1 MRPLDGVPSPW
12 EGDRVW
18 RMDGTAG
25 LPVVDGMDP
34 RRVHAALSLLVDG
47 RWWTLGELV
56 RESAAPRRSVEALLA
71 GLALESEGDRFR
83 LGAEQGRIVGEVL
96 EGGYRPFAAADPV
109 GHLLAE
115 YGDVVERLREFVAG
129 APRGRHVLD
138 HVAATPETVVRRALL
153 LGARF
158 WLPGARL
165 LCVGD
170 HDLTSLA
177 VGMIHPQVEI
187 MIVDIDERILAYI
200 DERAGELG
208 LDVRTRWADLRLGLP
223 GSAVEFAD
231 LVVTDP
237 PYTPDGVGLFVARGV
252 QGLREQGRGRVLLA
266 YGASDRTPALA
277 LKVQNA
283 LRDLN
288 LVSEAI
294 YPDFN
299 RYYGAE
305 AIGSAADMYVLRP
318 TSTSLPAATARADRF
333 SAAIYT
339 QGPQAVEA
347 RERTRV
353 SAEDLG
359 DVRPDVLVGQWPKDV
374 LPEVARVRLS
384 TWLAKPYAAKVRQ
397 AGVVLPAGMSAVL
410 ARVLLATR
418 AERVRVLVGEA
429 VEAGEL
435 ARVLEP
441 VYEVSVDGLVVDAV
455 RKVVD
460 RDGDAVGRILRAV
473 MDRAHGKVAN
483 TWRDALIDVD
493 GGRELTKRQ
502 ARALVAEAA
511 PWARDVTLLELPM
524 HRLKEMPGAVR
535 ECLAGGGAPV

>member
-1 MRPLDGVPSPW
+1 MV
-12 EGDRVW
+12 E
-18 RMDGTAG
+18 
-25 LPVVDGMDP
+25 GMDP

-47 RWWTLGELV
+47 RWWTLADLV

-71 GLALESEGDRFR
+71 GLAVESEGDRFR
-83 LGAEQGRIVGEVL
+83 LGAEQRRLIGEIL
-96 EGGYRPFAAADPV
+96 EGGYQPFASADPV
-109 GHLLAE
+109 GHLLPE
-115 YGDVVERLREFVAG
+115 YADVVERLGEFVAR

-158 WLPGARL
+158 WLEGARL

-177 VGMIHPQVEI
+177 VGMIHPRVET
-187 MIVDIDERILAYI
+187 MVVDVDERILAYI
-200 DERAGELG
+200 DERAAELG
-208 LDVRTRWADLRLGLP
+208 LAVRTRWADLRLGLP

-231 LVVTDP
+231 LAVTDP

-305 AIGSAADMYVLRP
+305 AIGSAADLYVLRP
-318 TSTSLPAATARADRF
+318 TSTSLPAAVARADRF

-347 RERTRV
+347 RKRSQV

-359 DVRPDVLVGQWPKDV
+359 EVRPDVLVGQWPKDV

-397 AGVVLPAGMSAVL
+397 AGVALPAGMDAGLV
-410 ARVLLATR
+410 RVLLATR

-429 VEAGEL
+429 IEVADL
-435 ARVLEP
+435 AEVLEP
-441 VYEVSVDGLVVDAV
+441 VYELSVDGRVADAV
-455 RKVVD
+455 RKAAD
-460 RDGDAVGRILRAV
+460 HGDPVERVLRAV
-473 MDRAHGKVAN
+473 MDRAHGRVAN

-493 GGRELTKRQ
+493 GELTKRQ

-511 PWARDVTLLELPM
+511 PWARDVTLLELPL
-524 HRLKEMPGAVR
+524 HRLR
-535 ECLAGGGAPV
+535 ELPDAIRACLAGGGAPV

>member
-1 MRPLDGVPSPW
+1 M
-12 EGDRVW
+12 
-18 RMDGTAG
+18 
-25 LPVVDGMDP
+25 
-34 RRVHAALSLLVDG
+34 
-47 RWWTLGELV
+47 
-56 RESAAPRRSVEALLA
+56 EALLG
-71 GLALESEGDRFR
+71 GLSLESDGGRFR
-83 LGAEQGRIVGEVL
+83 LGGEQRRLVGEVL
-96 EGGYRPFAAADPV
+96 ESGFRPLEPADPV
-109 GHLLAE
+109 GHLLPE
-115 YGDVVERLREFVAG
+115 YGAVVERLGEFVAG

-158 WLPGARL
+158 WLAGARL

-177 VGMIHPQVEI
+177 VGMIYPQVET
-187 MIVDIDERILAYI
+187 MVVDVDERILAYV
-200 DERAGELG
+200 DQRAAELG

-305 AIGSAADMYVLRP
+305 AIGSAADLYVLRP

-347 RERTRV
+347 RERSQV
-353 SAEDLG
+353 SASDLG
-359 DVRPDVLVGQWPKDV
+359 EMRPDVLVGQWPKDV
-374 LPEVARVRLS
+374 LPEVARARLS

-397 AGVVLPAGMSAVL
+397 AGVALPAGMDAALV
-410 ARVLLATR
+410 RVLLATR
-418 AERVRVLVGEA
+418 AERVRVVLDEPV
-429 VEAGEL
+429 EL
-435 ARVLEP
+435 ADIAGILEP
-441 VYEVSVDGLVVDAV
+441 VYELSADGRVVDAV
-455 RKVVD
+455 RRPSD
-460 RDGDAVGRILRAV
+460 RRDDPVWRILRAV

-483 TWRDALIDVD
+483 TWRDALLGVD
-493 GGRELTKRQ
+493 GDLTKRQ

-511 PWARDVTLLELPM
+511 PWARDVSLLELPM
-524 HRLKEMPGAVR
+524 HRLRELPDAIR
-535 ECLAGGGAPV
+535 ECLARGGAPV

>member
-1 MRPLDGVPSPW
+1 
-12 EGDRVW
+12 
-18 RMDGTAG
+18 MDETTG
-25 LPVVDGMDP
+25 LPDVEGMDP
-34 RRVHAALSLLVDG
+34 RRVHAALSLLADG
-47 RWWTLGELV
+47 RWWSLAALV

-71 GLALESEGDRFR
+71 GLAVERDGDRFR
-83 LGAEQGRIVGEVL
+83 LDAEQARKIGDL
-96 EGGYRPFAAADPV
+96 LAGGHQPFAAADPV
-109 GHLLAE
+109 GHLLPE
-115 YGDVVERLREFVAG
+115 YQAVVERVADFIAR

-158 WLPGARL
+158 WLADTRL

-177 VGMIHPQVEI
+177 VGMIHPQVET
-187 MIVDIDERILAYI
+187 MVVDIDERILAYI
-200 DERAGELG
+200 DERAAELG
-208 LDVRTRWADLRLGLP
+208 LSIRTRWADLRLGLP

-231 LVVTDP
+231 LAVTDP
-237 PYTPDGVGLFVARGV
+237 PYTPDGVGLFVSRAV

-266 YGASDRTPALA
+266 YGASDRTPTLA

-305 AIGSAADMYVLRP
+305 AIGSAADLYVLRP
-318 TSTSLPAATARADRF
+318 TSKSLPAAIARADRF

-347 RERTRV
+347 REQVKV
-353 SAEDLG
+353 SAADLG
-359 DVRPDVLVGQWPKDV
+359 DVRPDVLVGAWPKDV
-374 LPEVARVRLS
+374 LPEVPRVRLS

-397 AGVVLPAGMSAVL
+397 AGVALPAGMEATL

-418 AERVRVLVGEA
+418 AERVRVVPAEA
-429 VEAGEL
+429 AGLGEL
-435 ARVLEP
+435 TAVLEP
-441 VYEVSVDGLVVDAV
+441 VYELVEDGRAIEAV
-455 RKVVD
+455 RRNEP
-460 RDGDAVGRILRAV
+460 RDDPASRILRAV

-483 TWRDALIDVD
+483 TWRDALIDVQGD
-493 GGRELTKRQ
+493 LTKRQ

-511 PWARDVTLLELPM
+511 PWAADVTLLELPM
-524 HRLKEMPGAVR
+524 HRLRELPDAIR
-535 ECLAGGGAPV
+535 ECLAGGRTPG